1 MKKKQP
7 SEILMPALPRN
18 LKIKKESRI
27 KIEKELE
34 RRIFLIYTFSKRIM
48 RDALSGIS
56 KKLKKE
62 MLLYFKIFFLSTRA
76 PPWSFLG
83 LQPKYIAEFSKKKT
97 SDKSQRA
104 LTENFQQEHS
114 GGHPRSREELQRKN
128 ESNRMERKRRILCL
142 DKAKE

>member
-1 MKKKQP
+1 MRRKTMKKKQP

-48 RDALSGIS
+48 RDALSGVS

-76 PPWSFLG
+76 PP
-83 LQPKYIAEFSKKKT
+83 
-97 SDKSQRA
+97 
-104 LTENFQQEHS
+104 
-114 GGHPRSREELQRKN
+114 
-128 ESNRMERKRRILCL
+128 
-142 DKAKE
+142 

>member
-7 SEILMPALPRN
+7 SEILMPALPRH

-48 RDALSGIS
+48 RDALSGVS

-62 MLLYFKIFFLSTRA
+62 MLLYFKIFFLFNKGSSLKLSWVTTEVHCWIFQEKDFGQKPESINWKFPARA
-76 PPWSFLG
+76 FWRSPKKPWR
-83 LQPKYIAEFSKKKT
+83 T
-97 SDKSQRA
+97 
-104 LTENFQQEHS
+104 TEKE
-114 GGHPRSREELQRKN
+114 RIELNGKERKN
-128 ESNRMERKRRILCL
+128 NLFR
-142 DKAKE
+142 